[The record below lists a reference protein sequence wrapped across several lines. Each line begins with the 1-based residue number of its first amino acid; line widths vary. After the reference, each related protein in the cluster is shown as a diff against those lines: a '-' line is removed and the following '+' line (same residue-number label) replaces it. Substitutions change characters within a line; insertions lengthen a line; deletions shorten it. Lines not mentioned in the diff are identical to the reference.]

1 MCVCGVARGCL
12 LQADGFVVD
21 EDFAD
26 GDEGEEEGGGG
37 EEGSGGEEDAGV
49 RKKRRKRR
57 RDKQFALDEEDY
69 DLLEEA
75 VSFFGGGRACGGL
88 WGAGWCWAG
97 LKVFSWLW
105 RWLRGL

>member
-1 MCVCGVARGCL
+1 LL

-26 GDEGEEEGGGG
+26 GDEGEEGGGG
-37 EEGSGGEEDAGV
+37 EGGSGGEEDAGV

-57 RDKQFALDEEDY
+57 RDKSFALDEEDY

-75 VSFFGGGRACGGL
+75 VST
-88 WGAGWCWAG
+88 
-97 LKVFSWLW
+97 
-105 RWLRGL
+105 LRLGFRV